1 MLCNTLGSLYGRNV
15 LEKDFFKRK
24 MYGSERRR
32 IWLILHLHIL
42 PGLDD
47 GAEDLE
53 TAVRMAKW
61 QLIGGVFIWRQP
73 AMEIIM
79 IIR

>member
-1 MLCNTLGSLYGRNV
+1 MV
-15 LEKDFFKRK
+15 D
-24 MYGSERRR
+24 
-32 IWLILHLHIL
+32 LHLHIL

-53 TAVRMAKW
+53 TAVRMAK
-61 QLIGGVFIWRQP
+61 
-73 AMEIIM
+73 MEIIM